1 MINKGVLK
9 KYKYLLFDADDTLLD
24 FKAAEETALK
34 NVLKN
39 NGLPNDDETVE
50 TYSKINLKYWKAF
63 EKGEIERD
71 QIFPLRFGEFLGV
84 MGSDLD
90 PMEVNSQY
98 FEALRQ
104 VHTMLPDADELVDYL
119 VGKYKLYIITNGVAK
134 TQHLRLKESGLK
146 DKFDGVFISEE
157 LECQKP
163 SIEYFTKVLNAI
175 GNPDKKEC
183 LVLGDSISGD
193 ILGGKNIGID
203 TVWVNVR
210 DLKNYTDIKPDY
222 TVTSLKELKEM
233 L

>member
-1 MINKGVLK
+1 MIEKGLLK

-24 FKAAEETALK
+24 FKAAEDTALK
-34 NVLKN
+34 TVLKN
-39 NGLPNDDETVE
+39 NGLPHDDETVK
-50 TYSKINLKYWKAF
+50 TYSKINQKYWKAF

-71 QIFPLRFGEFLGV
+71 QIFPLRFGEFLDTLN
-84 MGSDLD
+84 SDLE
-90 PMEVNSQY
+90 PMVINAQY

-104 VHTMLPDADELVDYL
+104 VHTMLPDAGELIDYL

-134 TQHLRLKESGLK
+134 TQHLRLKQSGIW

-163 SIEYFTKVLNAI
+163 SVEYFTKVLEAI
-175 GNPDKKEC
+175 GNPKKEEC
-183 LVLGDSISGD
+183 LVLGDSISSD

-203 TVWVNVR
+203 TLWVNVR
-210 DLKNYTDIKPDY
+210 DLKNYTDINPDY
-222 TVTSLKELKEM
+222 TVTNLKDLKKM

>member
-1 MINKGVLK
+1 MIEQGVLQ

-24 FKAAEETALK
+24 FKAAEDTALK
-34 NVLKN
+34 TVLKN
-39 NGLPNDDETVE
+39 NNLPYDDETVK
-50 TYSKINLKYWKAF
+50 TYSKINQKYWKAF

-71 QIFPLRFGEFLGV
+71 EIFPLRFGEFLGV
-84 MGSDLD
+84 LGSNLE
-90 PMEVNSQY
+90 PMAINAQY

-104 VHTMLPDADELVDYL
+104 VHTMLPDADELIDYI
-119 VGKYKLYIITNGVAK
+119 VGKYKLYIVTNGVAK
-134 TQHLRLKESGLK
+134 TQHLRLKQSGIW

-163 SIEYFTKVLNAI
+163 SVEYFTKVLEAI
-175 GNPDKKEC
+175 GNPPKSEC
-183 LVLGDSISGD
+183 LVLGDSISSD

-210 DLKNYTDIKPDY
+210 DLKNFTDITPDY
-222 TVTSLKELKEM
+222 TVTNLKDLKKM

>member
-1 MINKGVLK
+1 MINKGVLT

-24 FKAAEETALK
+24 FKAAEEVALK
-34 NVLKN
+34 TVLKN
-39 NGLPNDDETVE
+39 NGLPHDDQTVK
-50 TYSKINLKYWKAF
+50 TYSVINLKYWKAF

-84 MGSDLD
+84 LGSDKD
-90 PMEVNSQY
+90 PMEINSQY

-104 VHTMLPDADELVDYL
+104 VHIMLPDADELVDYL

-134 TQHLRLKESGLK
+134 TQHLRLKESGLQ
-146 DKFDGVFISEE
+146 DKFDGIFISEE

-163 SIEYFTKVLNAI
+163 SLEYFNKVLAAI
-175 GNPDKKEC
+175 GNPRKEEC
-183 LVLGDSISGD
+183 LVLGDSISSD
-193 ILGGKNIGID
+193 ILGGKNIGVD

-210 DLKNYTDIKPDY
+210 DLKNYTDITPDY
-222 TVTSLKELKEM
+222 VVTNLKDLKEM